1 MLWACSSNPKASP
14 SRDKA
19 GINLICTW
27 HWHIM
32 LTYLEGVWWGWTLW
46 HSCIKIGAVNMLQHV
61 TTQLLSS
68 SPQIQDHPWKAAVA
82 SAWTADW
89 SELCRQRLEAGDH
102 GGPFFSHLMYLGSR
116 WHLWSP
122 GAGLS
127 NPGRALKFDREQHWN
142 AMSRIFGFHFQNKM
156 QRAHHGIMGVWS
168 LWNCE

>member
-1 MLWACSSNPKASP
+1 MLWACSNNPKASP

-46 HSCIKIGAVNMLQHV
+46 HSYIKIGAVNMLQHV
-61 TTQLLSS
+61 TSQLLSS
-68 SPQIQDHPWKAAVA
+68 SQQIQDHPWKAAVA

-102 GGPFFSHLMYLGSR
+102 GDHFPAWCILGADDTCGVQVQGY
-116 WHLWSP
+116 P
-122 GAGLS
+122 TQA
-127 NPGRALKFDREQHWN
+127 AHWNLTGFANKN